1 MRQTKKE
8 RHIIQFIESNGGM
21 DSEISNQVKIKETLI
36 SALKK
41 KDESIESES
50 RKHQQYG
57 DIEINT
63 NPLATVT
70 Q

>member
-1 MRQTKKE
+1 MKQTKKE

-50 RKHQQYG
+50 RKYQQYG